1 MNPVFSRL
9 CLTLLLLTAGFAVQA
24 RDETPVQVVERTA
37 GALLDSIS
45 EREDEYRA
53 KPQLLRD
60 LVRQD
65 LLPVLDTVYSAR
77 LILGRAGRDASP
89 EQIEAFAEAVSN
101 QLTDRYAD
109 GLLEYRNREQL
120 EILPQRGE
128 LDERMT
134 RVRTRVRLLN
144 GNYVPVDYVFRLSDG
159 NWKVFDVIV
168 EGISYVTTY
177 RSQIMPQVQES
188 GIETVTARLNQGQL
202 KLE

>member
-1 MNPVFSRL
+1 MNRALPRL
-9 CLTLLLLTAGFAVQA
+9 SLALLLWAIGLVALAQN
-24 RDETPVQVVERTA
+24 ETPVQVVERTA
-37 GALLDSIS
+37 GALLDSIA
-45 EREDEYRA
+45 EREEEYRA
-53 KPQLLRD
+53 DPQLLRD

-89 EQIEAFAEAVSN
+89 EQVEAFADAVSN

-120 EILPQRGE
+120 EIMPQRGE

-144 GNYVPVDYVFRLSDG
+144 GNHIPVDYVFRLSG
-159 NWKVFDVIV
+159 GSWKVFDVIV

-177 RSQIMPQVQES
+177 RNQIMPQVQES
-188 GIETVTARLNQGQL
+188 GIDAVTARLNQGQL
-202 KLE
+202 KLQ